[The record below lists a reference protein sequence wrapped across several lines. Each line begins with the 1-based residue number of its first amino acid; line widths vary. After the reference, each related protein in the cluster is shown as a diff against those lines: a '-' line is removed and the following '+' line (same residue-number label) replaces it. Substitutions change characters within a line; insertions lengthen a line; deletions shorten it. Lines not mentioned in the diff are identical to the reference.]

1 MKLGRTVG
9 VSARRDNDVSRDSE
23 QLPGELE
30 PDSSVSTR
38 SRQVRWSKE
47 RFVLKDE
54 TMYAPG
60 EQPGGGGVGQ
70 AAHG

>member
-38 SRQVRWSKE
+38 SREVRWSKE

-60 EQPGGGGVGQ
+60 EQPGSSVQLG
-70 AAHG
+70 HGHG